1 MIETFVLLLVTVPFV
16 RRLYVDERRHQQ
28 AARDAKLNR
37 PGLSSQHS
45 QIKPLTPA
53 QIALGKKAYLGP
65 KRKRKVKIPK
75 RHRKP
80 VPPIPGN

>member
-16 RRLYVDERRHQQ
+16 RNLYVYERRHQQ
-28 AARDAKLNR
+28 TARDAKRNK
-37 PGLSSQHS
+37 PGLSSQRS
-45 QIKPLTPA
+45 QIKPLTPE
-53 QIALGKKAYLGP
+53 QISLGKKPYLGP